1 MILGLQRVLVGGES
15 KQTRQLAIATFGLHQ
30 LLALY
35 LLVQHELWRDELQAW
50 SIAKA
55 STSPL
60 DVIRNT
66 QFEGRPPLW
75 QLLLWPLT
83 RLFDNPNTMKFV
95 VFAIGSAAM
104 WIWVRNTALPFLIRA
119 LVSFGFLFTGGYFG
133 HSREYILMLLLL
145 LLAITAIN
153 KNPLSNSSTLAIC
166 LLSTVNLFGLVMAAA
181 LTLATVLLPSI
192 RRIKTPISTS
202 TFAAIARV
210 AVLTTAI
217 AINAFW
223 IYPKQESQFGVGTY
237 IGWQKPI
244 ANAIFP
250 FAESLESNQTMWAIF
265 AVITLL
271 LLAYG
276 LLRTNRIGF
285 AYLLSACAVL
295 SLNASFGYAFYWWHW
310 GAVAIVAVT
319 SPLLK
324 TEISTPRFGYRL
336 IVFSLF
342 VIACSGLIANWKGPG
357 ELVYG
362 KTPYSMSQTTADQL
376 KEICQPDCTIIVD
389 WDATGAAIS
398 AHLGG
403 KSLYY
408 LNRQEFGTFAMFVR
422 TNVSPTW
429 EQAISTMQQFDRP
442 ILVTTDLLT
451 GVLPNDLEMVSA
463 PWGGVWDNALI
474 LQLATKPIRPQ

>member
-1 MILGLQRVLVGGES
+1 MNLNRQRLTIKGMA
-15 KQTRQLAIATFGLHQ
+15 KQPRRLAAVIFGLHQ
-30 LLALY
+30 LLVIY
-35 LLVQHELWRDELQAW
+35 LLIQHELWRDELQAW
-50 SIAKA
+50 SIAKV

-66 QFEGRPPLW
+66 RFEGRPPLW

-83 RLFDNPNTMKFV
+83 RISDNPNTMKFV
-95 VFAIGSAAM
+95 AFAIGAAAM
-104 WIWVRNTALPFLIRA
+104 WLWMRSTALPLALRTLIA
-119 LVSFGFLFTGGYFG
+119 FGFLFTGGYFG

-145 LLAITAIN
+145 LVAIEATN
-153 KNPLSNSSTLAIC
+153 RNTLSNSSTLAIC
-166 LLSTVNLFGLVMAAA
+166 LLATVNLFGLVMAAA
-181 LTLATVLLPSI
+181 LVLATVTQSSLQRLRP
-192 RRIKTPISTS
+192 PINRV
-202 TFAAIARV
+202 TFATATRLS
-210 AVLTTAI
+210 VLTATFALC
-217 AINAFW
+217 AFW
-223 IYPKQESQFGVGTY
+223 IYPKSDSQFGAGTY
-237 IGWQKPI
+237 IGWQRPI
-244 ANAIFP
+244 ANAVFP
-250 FAESLESNQTMWAIF
+250 FVQSFESNQTAWAILAISTLCAL
-265 AVITLL
+265 AV
-271 LLAYG
+271 G
-276 LLRTNRIGF
+276 LFNTSRTGCV
-285 AYLLSACAVL
+285 YLVSACVVL

-324 TEISTPRFGYRL
+324 ARNSTPRFGYRL

-362 KTPYSMSQTTADQL
+362 KTPYSMSQTTAEQL

-408 LNRQEFGTFAMFVR
+408 LNRQEFGTFALFVR

-474 LQLATKPIRPQ
+474 LQLASKPIRPQ